1 MAFCGTGD
9 SSRSETKQTSVG
21 ICGEKRSLSAEIHT
35 MPESPVKRLS
45 INAALKKELA
55 KKSRE
60 VCDLTEK
67 IKTKDV
73 EHERL
78 KYQMRNT
85 TQMLQI
91 MTRGNC
97 HAEILKHLAE
107 KQVKEIRNQLQ
118 DRDAKIEALER
129 KIQIADYSLEEERQ
143 RK

>member
-1 MAFCGTGD
+1 MLF
-9 SSRSETKQTSVG
+9 RS
-21 ICGEKRSLSAEIHT
+21 
-35 MPESPVKRLS
+35 S

-55 KKSRE
+55 KKSQKA
-60 VCDLTEK
+60 CDLTGK

-91 MTRGNC
+91 MTCDNF

-107 KQVKEIRNQLQ
+107 KEVKEIRNQLQ
-118 DRDAKIEALER
+118 DRDAKIEDLER
-129 KIQIADYSLEEERQ
+129 KVQIAEYSLEEERQ
-143 RK
+143 RKQEVKDGLNKYFEEQKALVARY